1 VRARGKETP
10 SKPESSRDG
19 DEEEDEHEEEGEI
32 TPSPHSSPPEDLP
45 SLGDLLSQQTG
56 ISISVRQTRCPRTGT
71 GASSNLPPQSGLAL
85 VYFDQLLMS
94 VCTGG
99 DGNNLLAQSFIGPTT
114 LTGRRG
120 CYVHDGGVILIRH
133 WGCGALVQED
143 PPLVSLP
150 VSSQYVHGVC
160 RRFTPIPLLLFLP

>member
-1 VRARGKETP
+1 MQGPRYPCSAPHGVTLHEDVARREANRADNERKQAWRQRRWLWSAARGAVRARGKETP

-85 VYFDQLLMS
+85 VYFDL
-94 VCTGG
+94 
-99 DGNNLLAQSFIGPTT
+99 
-114 LTGRRG
+114 
-120 CYVHDGGVILIRH
+120 
-133 WGCGALVQED
+133 
-143 PPLVSLP
+143 
-150 VSSQYVHGVC
+150 
-160 RRFTPIPLLLFLP
+160 